1 MINQTDYHS
10 PYPVSFVHVTF
21 ISPTPKNHPLI
32 SLASLSSA
40 TEQLCMN
47 VTSSLVQILK
57 ITQESWRQDFQQKNK
72 NGGSNV
78 SSAATTPSTSANMLT
93 HHRRTASG
101 RVVFE
106 EPGST
111 FLQQHRRTPSG
122 RVITEESGSASLHH
136 RRTPSGRV
144 ILEEPG
150 SASHPTHHR
159 RTPSGRVLLE
169 DGTAVSE
176 DAAASRNAAALSKMK
191 QGLALLHSVRFVNET
206 RQRIKFVPFLLRN
219 STGLPLTFATL
230 TSAPSKVR
238 EREGGR
244 TEGEDSTY
252 M

>member
-1 MINQTDYHS
+1 
-10 PYPVSFVHVTF
+10 
-21 ISPTPKNHPLI
+21 
-32 SLASLSSA
+32 
-40 TEQLCMN
+40 MN

-72 NGGSNV
+72 NSGTDGS
-78 SSAATTPSTSANMLT
+78 STATTPSTSANMLT
-93 HHRRTASG
+93 HHRRTSSG

-111 FLQQHRRTPSG
+111 SLHRRTPSGRVIIEETGSTSQHRRTPSG
-122 RVITEESGSASLHH
+122 RVIMEEPGSTAHH

-144 ILEEPG
+144 IIEELG
-150 SASHPTHHR
+150 STTHHR

-176 DAAASRNAAALSKMK
+176 DASKNTALSKMK

-206 RQRIKFVPFLLRN
+206 RQRMKFVPFLLRN

-230 TSAPSKVR
+230 TSAPSKVCI
-238 EREGGR
+238 
-244 TEGEDSTY
+244 
-252 M
+252 

>member
-1 MINQTDYHS
+1 
-10 PYPVSFVHVTF
+10 
-21 ISPTPKNHPLI
+21 
-32 SLASLSSA
+32 
-40 TEQLCMN
+40 MN

-72 NGGSNV
+72 SDVSNG
-78 SSAATTPSTSANMLT
+78 SSATTTPSTSANMLT
-93 HHRRTASG
+93 HHRRTSSG

-106 EPGST
+106 EPGSASH
-111 FLQQHRRTPSG
+111 LHHRRTPSG
-122 RVITEESGSASLHH
+122 RVIMEESGSASLH

-144 ILEEPG
+144 ILEELG
-150 SASHPTHHR
+150 SASHPAHHR

-176 DAAASRNAAALSKMK
+176 DAASRNAAALSKMK

-238 EREGGR
+238 ERKESNI
-244 TEGEDSTY
+244 TA
-252 M
+252 

>member
-1 MINQTDYHS
+1 
-10 PYPVSFVHVTF
+10 
-21 ISPTPKNHPLI
+21 
-32 SLASLSSA
+32 
-40 TEQLCMN
+40 MN

-57 ITQESWRQDFQQKNK
+57 ITQESWQQDFQQKTK
-72 NGGSNV
+72 NGSSNV
-78 SSAATTPSTSANMLT
+78 SSGATTPSTSANMLT
-93 HHRRTASG
+93 HHRRTSSG

-106 EPGST
+106 EPGSASH
-111 FLQQHRRTPSG
+111 LHHHRRTPSG
-122 RVITEESGSASLHH
+122 RVIMEESGFTSHLHH

-150 SASHPTHHR
+150 STSHPTHHR

-176 DAAASRNAAALSKMK
+176 DAASRNAAALSKMK

-230 TSAPSKVR
+230 TSAPSKVCV
-238 EREGGR
+238 
-244 TEGEDSTY
+244 
-252 M
+252 

>member
-1 MINQTDYHS
+1 
-10 PYPVSFVHVTF
+10 
-21 ISPTPKNHPLI
+21 
-32 SLASLSSA
+32 
-40 TEQLCMN
+40 MN

-57 ITQESWRQDFQQKNK
+57 ITQESWRQDFQHKNK

-106 EPGST
+106 EPGSA

-122 RVITEESGSASLHH
+122 RVIMEESGSVPLHH

-230 TSAPSKVR
+230 TSAPSKVSER
-238 EREGGR
+238 ESEGGR
-244 TEGEDSTY
+244 REKIHYGLTLLTISGVCECICPLPEDKAWWEWHGRGRRAWEDI
-252 M
+252 

>member
-1 MINQTDYHS
+1 MIIDC
-10 PYPVSFVHVTF
+10 
-21 ISPTPKNHPLI
+21 I
-32 SLASLSSA
+32 SLSLSLSLPPPLPPA
-40 TEQLCMN
+40 KEQLCVN

-72 NGGSNV
+72 NSGSNV
-78 SSAATTPSTSANMLT
+78 SSTATTPSTSANMLT
-93 HHRRTASG
+93 HHRRTSSG

-111 FLQQHRRTPSG
+111 SQ
-122 RVITEESGSASLHH
+122 H

-144 ILEEPG
+144 ILEETG
-150 SASHPTHHR
+150 STSLHRRTPSGRVIIEELGFASKHR

-176 DAAASRNAAALSKMK
+176 DASRNAALSKMK

-206 RQRIKFVPFLLRN
+206 RQRMKFVPFLLRN

-238 EREGGR
+238 ERKIEGKANIQQC
-244 TEGEDSTY
+244 STLWPKFVLCFRC